1 MHFRTT
7 LGAARELGMSQPG
20 VSNAIK
26 HMEEQIGFLLFDR
39 VRNRLE
45 PTNEARILT
54 EEAEPLF
61 MMHRVIRQTVGN
73 LKAGRAG
80 RIRLLATS
88 ELADALL
95 PLVIA
100 RFVGDHP
107 GVNIS
112 IEVLS
117 LDQVLEGVELGIG
130 DVGFVMEP
138 SPRPTVVCE
147 PLVELEM
154 VCVCPLGSPIALLPV
169 VAPKDLRDQP
179 LIVAPPA
186 GSRINSLIA
195 AAFAEADQPFHPF
208 IEARFMNVPA
218 RLVACGLG
226 VAIIDRLTA
235 AFTGGDNVQI
245 RDFIPRI
252 PIEIYSVLAKGKPV
266 SRLTS
271 GFIDNAKA
279 EIEQGS
285 LKKQII

>member
-26 HMEEQIGFLLFDR
+26 HMETQIGFPLFDR

-73 LKAGRAG
+73 LKAGRTG
-80 RIRLLATS
+80 HIRLLATL
-88 ELADALL
+88 ELADTLL

-100 RFVGDHP
+100 RFVREHP
-107 GVNIS
+107 GVDVS

-117 LDQVLEGVELGIG
+117 LDQVLEGVELGAG

-147 PLVELEM
+147 PLTELEM
-154 VCVCPLGSPIALLPV
+154 VCICPPGSAIASLSV
-169 VAPKDLRDQP
+169 TAPADLHGLP

-195 AAFAEADQPFHPF
+195 AAFAEAGQPFRPV

-226 VAIIDRLTA
+226 VAIVDRLTA
-235 AFTGGDNVQI
+235 VFTGRTDVRI
-245 RDFIPRI
+245 LDFVPRI
-252 PIEIYSVLAKGKPV
+252 SVDVYSVLAKGKPV
-266 SRLTS
+266 SRLA
-271 GFIDNAKA
+271 GAFIENARVEA
-279 EIEQGS
+279 ARGIFNR
-285 LKKQII
+285 